1 MAEYKLTVPIEKS
14 ATEDGR
20 WVIKGKAAG
29 IGHVDEQG
37 MTLRSAAIER
47 LAKRINEQPVPFKDW
62 HQKNNSF
69 AEMGVVTS
77 AKVTPEF
84 ELDVE
89 VELDQKHPFA
99 QLLWGRMDE
108 GKQYGMS
115 IGGKSSDWKAEDENG
130 TKVLAVYDVEIDEIS
145 LTTKP
150 LWTHSLGTV
159 IKKAIDE
166 EQQSES
172 VEGVEIVAD
181 TTVADDLTPE
191 SVETTSAP
199 ESVVTTEEVVVEKAV
214 TTDTA
219 RELQKVAKLVKH
231 IQATDALLR
240 ELGLVDVVTDPTE
253 TTAVETV
260 QIVEKSVD
268 ETSSNDRLSALEAR
282 LQAQTSEI
290 EILKAQ
296 IPDTTVPGLM
306 TRQKDADKEAI
317 EILMSSEIDPRTRI
331 RYGLALAHNE
341 AEKLR

>member
-89 VELDQKHPFA
+89 VELDQ
-99 QLLWGRMDE
+99 
-108 GKQYGMS
+108 KQYGMS

-219 RELQKVAKLVKH
+219 RERQKVAKLVKH